1 MKRRIS
7 PALMVLLV
15 LAVATMSGACGSSP
29 EPEDVPETGE
39 TSSAETSGGETTSQ
53 SEEER
58 ASGGELVPAEAT
70 VGPEENSNMLPAG
83 GAERDAAQPP
93 PENPP
98 EGVETFAATT
108 NDIVEGEV
116 DYERTPPTN
125 GDHAALWQNCGFY
138 TEPVRDENAVHTL
151 DHGGVWITYAPD
163 LSQAR
168 IQTLRS
174 YADAEYVLVSPYPEQ
189 KAPVVATAW
198 RNQLRLDGAGDPR
211 LDKFVEQ
218 FRVSQTAPLSGN
230 GCTGG
235 VGEPA

>member
-1 MKRRIS
+1 VKRRINL
-7 PALMVLLV
+7 ALVVLIV
-15 LAVATMSGACGSSP
+15 LAVAALSGACGSSS
-29 EPEDVPETGE
+29 EQNDASETGE
-39 TSSAETSGGETTSQ
+39 TSSAETSAEETTSQ

-58 ASGGELVPAEAT
+58 ASGGRLVPAEAT

-83 GAERDAAQPP
+83 GAERDPAQKPP
-93 PENPP
+93 GNPP
-98 EGVETFAATT
+98 EGVETFAAST

-138 TEPVRDENAVHTL
+138 TEPVLDENAVHTL
-151 DHGGVWITYAPD
+151 DHGGVWITYIPD
-163 LSQAR
+163 LPRAQ
-168 IQTLRS
+168 IETLRS

-189 KAPVVATAW
+189 NAPVVATAW
-198 RNQLRLDGAGDPR
+198 RNQLRLEGAGDPR

-218 FRVSQTAPLSGN
+218 FRVSQTAPLAGN